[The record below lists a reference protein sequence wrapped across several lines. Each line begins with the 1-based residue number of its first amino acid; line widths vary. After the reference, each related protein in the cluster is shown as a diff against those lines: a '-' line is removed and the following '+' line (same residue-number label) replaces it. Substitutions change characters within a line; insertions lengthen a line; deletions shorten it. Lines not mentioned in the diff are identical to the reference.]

1 MPETL
6 PLPESPRQGV
16 ERFDLTA
23 VPLAVARYDKVTMGE
38 LRTLFDT
45 TFQALGAAIGAGK
58 VQPAGP
64 ALAVY
69 HGDPSQT
76 FDVEIGF
83 PVAEPI
89 REKTLVG
96 DITIQNSTLPAGPAA
111 GTSHLGSFDGLGESW
126 GRLMQDIL
134 DSGDGPGSMVEIYV
148 TEPSPDMNP
157 DDLRTDLIVSLA
169 PRG

>member
-6 PLPESPRQGV
+6 PLPDSPRQGV
-16 ERFDLTA
+16 ERFELSA
-23 VPLAVARYDKVTMGE
+23 VPLAVARYDNVSMRE

-45 TFQALGAAIGAGK
+45 TFQAMAAAIGADK
-58 VQPAGP
+58 VHPSGP

-83 PVAEPI
+83 PVVEPI

-96 DITIQNSTLPAGPAA
+96 DVTIQNSTLPAGAAA
-111 GTSHLGSFDGLGESW
+111 GASHLGSFDGLGESW
-126 GRLMQDIL
+126 GRLIQDL
-134 DSGDGPGSMVEIYV
+134 RDSGDEPGSTVEIYV

>member
-16 ERFDLTA
+16 ERFELTA
-23 VPLAVARYDKVTMGE
+23 VPLAVARYDNVSMGD
-38 LRTLFDT
+38 LRALFDT
-45 TFQALGAAIGAGK
+45 TFQAMGAAIGADK
-58 VQPAGP
+58 VHPAGP

-83 PVAEPI
+83 PVTESV
-89 REKTLVG
+89 REKIIVG
-96 DITIQNSTLPAGPAA
+96 DIAIQNSWLPAGPAA
-111 GTSHLGSFDGLGESW
+111 GATHLGSFDGLGESW
-126 GRLMQDIL
+126 GRLMQDVA
-134 DSGDGPGSMVEIYV
+134 DSGEAPGSMVEIYV

-169 PRG
+169 PHE